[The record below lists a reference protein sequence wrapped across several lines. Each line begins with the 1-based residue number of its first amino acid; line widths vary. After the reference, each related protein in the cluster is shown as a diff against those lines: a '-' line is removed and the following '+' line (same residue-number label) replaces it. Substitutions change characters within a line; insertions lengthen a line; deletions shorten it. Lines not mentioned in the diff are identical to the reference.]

1 MEGESNLLRA
11 HSQLATLTHAIKIR
25 EVTIDCGQTVMR
37 FAGDL
42 IGSFTFGM
50 LATNDRLMGQTSADI
65 MQGGAP
71 RNQLLRVAFM
81 CGQQGSDLTIMAIEQ
96 FGEIDVAQEGTLRMS
111 LLTEANR
118 FAAQTLL
125 WFHSIKDGF
134 EVLSGAEVENHRH
147 QLRVAEALLKRW
159 WIIKTD
165 GQPNNLTVLDHVA
178 WAQVLVD
185 NFQDHVGAELP
196 DTLAAEAREVLGN
209 AVRKRVFQAF
219 FPHWAVTFAKVIG

>member
-1 MEGESNLLRA
+1 MEGESNLLRV
-11 HSQLATLTHAIKIR
+11 HSQLATLTHAIEIR

-96 FGEIDVAQEGTLRMS
+96 FGEIDVAQEGTLGMS
-111 LLTEANR
+111 LLAEANR

-165 GQPNNLTVLDHVA
+165 ASQTTWPCWTMSRGRKCWLTTSRIMSA
-178 WAQVLVD
+178 QSCRIRSPPRRGKSWAM
-185 NFQDHVGAELP
+185 
-196 DTLAAEAREVLGN
+196 R
-209 AVRKRVFQAF
+209 
-219 FPHWAVTFAKVIG
+219 